1 MLSILYK
8 FLSSYEVW
16 NPYYTRFGIKRS
28 GARLSSLGEDNRIIS
43 FQCSNSILLKTLKNF
58 WVFRTL
64 SFLILPLIIKREY
77 YSEKGGHLFRVS
89 HFVIQ
94 NIFLIFSAQCL
105 YANVFKK
112 FPVLSLMV
120 LRTSYHSKLVTLITI
135 LETNLPKF
143 LFKSFYCKYLVVF
156 KLKQLTI
163 TLNIF
168 KVVNVVIK
176 VTYLNCLPI
185 YHHHF

>member
-1 MLSILYK
+1 MKPLLHQI
-8 FLSSYEVW
+8 W
-16 NPYYTRFGIKRS
+16 NKKKWRTFII
-28 GARLSSLGEDNRIIS
+28 LGEDNRIFS
-43 FQCSNSILLKTLKNF
+43 FQCSNSILLKTFKNLG
-58 WVFRTL
+58 VFRTL

-105 YANVFKK
+105 YVNVFIK
-112 FPVLSLMV
+112 FSVLSLMV

-176 VTYLNCLPI
+176 VTYLNYLPI

>member
-1 MLSILYK
+1 MFWIPKSCALNDLRCQSYK
-8 FLSSYEVW
+8 GELFYFIINGLVFIVIWEGL
-16 NPYYTRFGIKRS
+16 TRFFDKIFWFKR
-28 GARLSSLGEDNRIIS
+28 
-43 FQCSNSILLKTLKNF
+43 
-58 WVFRTL
+58 VRTL

-105 YANVFKK
+105 YVNVFIK
-112 FPVLSLMV
+112 FSVLSLMV

-176 VTYLNCLPI
+176 VTYLNYLPI
-185 YHHHF
+185 YHHNF